1 MSAPESNPIQQPSTD
16 VPAANDARTGS
27 TTSAPVDGK
36 SLAIGVLSVTA
47 AIFVTAFL
55 LLTTLTKP
63 AQAIGMIDSGG
74 DYKMLTQFISS
85 SQEGIVVIDLAAQRM
100 ILYGFDYSRRQL
112 MPLSGFELKDL
123 KKPLPTGRPTVPTKP

>member
-1 MSAPESNPIQQPSTD
+1 MSDPQSNVNQATAHHLPPTIPVHNNST
-16 VPAANDARTGS
+16 PAAA
-27 TTSAPVDGK
+27 VDGK

-47 AIFVTAFL
+47 AVFLTAFL
-55 LLTTLTKP
+55 LLTTLTTP
-63 AQAIGMIDSGG
+63 AQAIGMNDSGG

-100 ILYGFDYSRRQL
+100 ALYGFDYSRREL

-123 KKPLPTGRPTVPTKP
+123 RKPLPTGKPGPTPNP